1 TCPTCPNVPWDI
13 TLQLR
18 PDTNTLWFSSMGI
31 LCFQKKVGLVAC
43 RRVKAR
49 PSNLNQMVALA
60 FTRHPEAVSVMQP
73 DIGPFGGD
81 VRLCL
86 YEQTGREEDAGQVP
100 QHSVHLAT
108 GGQNRRYGTWACSLR
123 RGDDEKCRTKR
134 ELSRT
139 IRVFYLKGQ
148 HALQSAVPPHRA
160 LSDADGRIEPHPV
173 TAVSIPGNSEP
184 RSITAD
190 PMGNDNFEKR
200 RTSSEDDEAPVDLWE
215 SDGSMFLQLKEPSS
229 NQQMQVIWKQGV
241 CSG

>member
-100 QHSVHLAT
+100 QHSVHLAP

-123 RGDDEKCRTKR
+123 RGDDEKCRTKHVLYMAPNSILMGTTAR
-134 ELSRT
+134 GWDFKCNPT
-139 IRVFYLKGQ
+139 GK
-148 HALQSAVPPHRA
+148 SAR
-160 LSDADGRIEPHPV
+160 
-173 TAVSIPGNSEP
+173 
-184 RSITAD
+184 
-190 PMGNDNFEKR
+190 
-200 RTSSEDDEAPVDLWE
+200 SEDDEAPVDLWE